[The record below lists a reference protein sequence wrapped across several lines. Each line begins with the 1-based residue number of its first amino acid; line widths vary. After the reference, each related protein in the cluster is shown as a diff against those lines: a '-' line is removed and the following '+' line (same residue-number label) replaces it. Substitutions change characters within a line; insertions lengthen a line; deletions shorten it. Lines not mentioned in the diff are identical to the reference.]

1 MDLPP
6 QEEAAFLRLFDAYRR
21 LIAVIQCTLSKDS
34 GGECGSGQLQQLI
47 KPRFLLAEYW
57 RLGLLLSRRGVSF
70 SPEMETWIGE
80 EMRLS
85 RELYLYQIWFIRL
98 LNFAGHSCHGLTMG
112 GGQKFLGL
120 RLPSSVI
127 QYV

>member
-34 GGECGSGQLQQLI
+34 GGECGSGQLQQLV

-57 RLGLLLSRRGVSF
+57 RLGLLLSRRGVFVSRNGDLVAEVKKWTF
-70 SPEMETWIGE
+70 SQAFY
-80 EMRLS
+80 S
-85 RELYLYQIWFIRL
+85 YQVWFTRL
-98 LNFAGHSCHGLTMG
+98 LNFARHSNYELKIG
-112 GGQKFLGL
+112 
-120 RLPSSVI
+120 RAVE
-127 QYV
+127 